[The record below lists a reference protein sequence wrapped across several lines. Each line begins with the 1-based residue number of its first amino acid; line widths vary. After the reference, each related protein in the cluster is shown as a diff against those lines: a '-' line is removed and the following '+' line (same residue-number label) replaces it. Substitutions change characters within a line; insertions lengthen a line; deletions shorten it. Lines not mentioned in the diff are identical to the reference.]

1 MADTREWVYPSLKL
15 NPEGFHSHRV
25 EVISSG
31 IPTPC
36 AKCGRTTVHWVKA
49 VRAEYREYWEALLQ
63 CEECKEMIEVRYVEE
78 EKKVR

>member
-1 MADTREWVYPSLKL
+1 MEWVYPPLKL
-15 NPEGFHSHRV
+15 HPDGSHSYTI

-36 AKCGRTTVHWVKA
+36 TNCKRTTIHWVKS
-49 VRAEYREYWEALLQ
+49 VKAEYREYWEALLQ
-63 CEECKEMIEVRYVEE
+63 CEECKELVEVRYGEE